1 MYNKCCD
8 EWDKRPDCDERP
20 DYDKKTECNIK
31 SECCQGFVKQQF
43 SITATATADDGTVVY
58 RNSNNFAVTGTIIL
72 TNLGRRNITLTA
84 GDKQII
90 VPPNDMGVII
100 AANIDHVTI
109 NTTTTNTT
117 SRALLCFDIQVPSPE
132 FECCSQ

>member
-8 EWDKRPDCDERP
+8 EWDERP
-20 DYDKKTECNIK
+20 DYDEKRECNIK
-31 SECCQGFVKQQF
+31 SECCKRFVKQQF
-43 SITATATADDGTVVY
+43 SITATATSDNGTVVY
-58 RNSNNFAVTGTIIL
+58 RNSNNFPVTGTIIL
-72 TNLGRRNITLTA
+72 TNLGRRSITLTA

-109 NTTTTNTT
+109 NTTGLNTT
-117 SRALLCFDIQVPSPE
+117 SRALLCFDIQVPSYE
-132 FECCSQ
+132 IE